1 MDELSR
7 LRGSEGYE
15 VCLDEVKQKR
25 AQGECLGT
33 GSRRRTRQA
42 AISCGEAQIAI
53 DPQISEWGNLA
64 RVRPRN
70 RILNT

>member
-33 GSRRRTRQA
+33 GSRKQALIRGYPNGETRR
-42 AISCGEAQIAI
+42 
-53 DPQISEWGNLA
+53 GNTTSTVPESN
-64 RVRPRN
+64 RVRWG
-70 RILNT
+70 TA